1 MSSIGKL
8 KPQQA
13 ARLCQRQLRPTT
25 LPPPSRRFNTSSRRP
40 FKTSSTFFSASQ
52 PGTRPPSTP
61 TKALSKA
68 TIFFA
73 GIGLLSFAGTAA
85 FLQPASLDAA
95 LVEQSPAS
103 STTADADADAETD
116 YDSLPCFRL
125 AEIRQHDGA
134 SKHPWVIHGS
144 RVYDITDWIPA
155 HPGGDVILRAAGG
168 SIDAYWDIFTIHKQ
182 DYVRDILASYLIGRV
197 HEADLSPDGVVAD
210 LVQDPFA
217 DDPPRHADLITKTE
231 KPRNAETPAY
241 ALDGSFLTPN
251 DLFYVRNHMWVPTVG
266 DGDAGRHTLTVELPD
281 GSARVYTLDELRA
294 RFPHR
299 SVTAVL
305 QCSGNR
311 RANMSQGSNRKA
323 NGLPWDTGAI
333 SNATWQGVSLADVL
347 ADAGYD
353 ATLSAATGQ
362 DDEDEVKHVHFA
374 GMEAYAASIPIR
386 KALDPHGDVLLAW
399 SMNGAPLP
407 RDHGFPLRS
416 VVPGHVA
423 ARSVKWLSKITLSD
437 EESTS
442 QWQRRDYKCFGPNQ
456 TTVDWDTA
464 PAIQE
469 MPVQSAITAVKL
481 HEARA
486 PTGQENTPR
495 RDGRAVS
502 LGGYAYSGGGR
513 AIVRVDVSLDDGATW
528 SQAHLLPDCA
538 GPSSQC
544 TGHAAW
550 AWKRWRFSGVIPS
563 DAFKP
568 SAATEDGSR
577 KCTNLVVKATDESY
591 NTQPESHAAT
601 WNLRGNLATAWHR
614 VQVCSDCQPGL
625 QKTIPPPP
633 PPSEGK

>member
-1 MSSIGKL
+1 M
-8 KPQQA
+8 KPQWA
-13 ARLCQRQLRPTT
+13 TRLCRRPL
-25 LPPPSRRFNTSSRRP
+25 LPTRLPTPARRFNTSSRRP
-40 FKTSSTFFSASQ
+40 FQTSDGFFSASK
-52 PGTRPPSTP
+52 PGTRPAVGPP
-61 TKALSKA
+61 KALSRA
-68 TIFFA
+68 TILVA
-73 GIGLLSFAGTAA
+73 GIGLSSFAAAA
-85 FLQPASLDAA
+85 FFQTASLDAA
-95 LVEQSPAS
+95 HLQEQPSPI
-103 STTADADADAETD
+103 STTVTESNDDH
-116 YDSLPCFRL
+116 DSLPCFRL
-125 AEIRQHDGA
+125 SEIRQHDGT
-134 SKHPWVIHGS
+134 SKNPWVIYGS

-182 DYVRDILASYLIGRV
+182 DYVRDILATYLIGRV
-197 HEADLSPDGVVAD
+197 HAADLDSNGVVAD

-217 DDPPRHADLITKTE
+217 DDPRRHTDLITRTD
-231 KPRNAETPAY
+231 KPRNAETPGY
-241 ALDGSFLTPN
+241 ALDDSFLTPN
-251 DLFYVRNHMWVPTVG
+251 DLFYVRNHMWVPTI
-266 DGDAGRHTLTVELPD
+266 DGDPERHTLTVELPD
-281 GSARVYTLDELRA
+281 GSARVYTLNELKT

-311 RANMSQGSNRKA
+311 RANMSQGSKRKA
-323 NGLPWDTGAI
+323 NGLPWNTGAI

-353 ATLSAATGQ
+353 ASASDDDD
-362 DDEDEVKHVHFA
+362 DDEDDVKHVHFA

-386 KALDPHGDVLLAW
+386 KALDPYGDVLLAW

-423 ARSVKWLSKITLSD
+423 ARSVKWLSRITLSD

-456 TTVDWDTA
+456 VKVDWDAA

-469 MPVQSAITAVKL
+469 MPVQSAITAVKV
-481 HEARA
+481 HPPSDASPA
-486 PTGQENTPR
+486 AK
-495 RDGRAVS
+495 AVS

-528 SQAHLLPDCA
+528 SQAHLLPDCQGA
-538 GPSSQC
+538 EGQC
-544 TGHAAW
+544 TGHASW
-550 AWKRWRFSGVIPS
+550 AWKRWRFNGVIPAE
-563 DAFKP
+563 AFKKTADGEA
-568 SAATEDGSR
+568 SA
-577 KCTNLVVKATDESY
+577 CTNIVVKATDESY

-614 VQVCSDCQPGL
+614 VKMCSDCQPGV
-625 QKTIPPPP
+625 QKTAPP
-633 PPSEGK
+633 EGK